1 MLTKAQFSILPNRSQ
16 AQKEAK
22 TRTFSHGNYNQ
33 ILEAYLHVP
42 TWGDS
47 PSFQRLRV
55 TRSKPVVP
63 GEGGRARP
71 SYQEKRQRQEPTQT
85 GGSHS
90 LECFRVC
97 GLFCGT
103 ITHVVLLDTPAVFIT
118 HRGGGCDK
126 LPLPP

>member
-47 PSFQRLRV
+47 PSFQRLKV

-63 GEGGRARP
+63 GGGGGGPVPAIR
-71 SYQEKRQRQEPTQT
+71 KRGRGRNRHRLEEAILL
-85 GGSHS
+85 SV
-90 LECFRVC
+90 LECADFSVAQS
-97 GLFCGT
+97 
-103 ITHVVLLDTPAVFIT
+103 HVW
-118 HRGGGCDK
+118 CS
-126 LPLPP
+126 

>member
-63 GEGGRARP
+63 G
-71 SYQEKRQRQEPTQT
+71 
-85 GGSHS
+85 
-90 LECFRVC
+90 
-97 GLFCGT
+97 
-103 ITHVVLLDTPAVFIT
+103 
-118 HRGGGCDK
+118 RGGGAGGGGASQLSGKEAEAGTNTDWRK
-126 LPLPP
+126 PFS